1 MIKIKEIINS
11 IFTSKTY
18 ILFCEGCEKAW
29 LVDIGDIEPVV
40 AFLQENMLKVGGVFL
55 THAHFD
61 HIYGLPELVKHYPCC
76 NVYVTEYAKE
86 GLSSDMLNL
95 SRYHETPV
103 TYEGDNV
110 LVVHEGENMSL
121 FYGEPPIEFYETP
134 GHNPGCLT
142 MVLGEIIFTG
152 DAYIPGMGAN
162 TQLPHANKVQAQQSM
177 ERILKLAEGKTI
189 LSGHK
194 VEMLPLLDLLWMATL
209 QVVVTKDKN
218 AQIIKNWGSGFLFGY
233 RKKMFL

>member
-1 MIKIKEIINS
+1 MIQVKEIVNS

-18 ILFCEGCEKAW
+18 ILFCEGEDKAW

-40 AFLQENMLKVGGVFL
+40 AFMQEKCLTVEGIFL

-61 HIYGLPELVKHYPCC
+61 HIYGLPELIKRFPQCK
-76 NVYVTEYAKE
+76 VYVTEYAKE
-86 GLSSDMLNL
+86 GLASEKLNM

-110 LVVHEGENMSL
+110 VVVHEGESMSL
-121 FYGEPPIEFYETP
+121 FDGEPEMQFYETP

-142 MVLGEIIFTG
+142 MVVGDKVFTG
-152 DAYIPGMGAN
+152 DANIPGVGAN
-162 TQLPHANKVQAQQSM
+162 TQLPHANKELAQQSM

-189 LSGHK
+189 LSGHLVFCK
-194 VEMLPLLDLLWMATL
+194 
-209 QVVVTKDKN
+209 
-218 AQIIKNWGSGFLFGY
+218 
-233 RKKMFL
+233 